1 MSVWKCEAVLPSL
14 PGRLF
19 SQQNDLPPSL
29 KDCSSLCQTHCCLI
43 VTSSDSLLLA
53 LRQSE
58 RSQSL
63 CAGDIKACLSERRIG
78 KGGGGGVG
86 RGFVEQLYLLC
97 SCLQLY
103 LLGLFVCCSSSWG
116 KVEGTMCGSHQNHNT

>member
-1 MSVWKCEAVLPSL
+1 MSVWKCEAVPPSL
-14 PGRLF
+14 LGWVF

-29 KDCSSLCQTHCCLI
+29 KDCFSLCQTHCCLI
-43 VTSSDSLLLA
+43 VTGSDSSLLLA

-78 KGGGGGVG
+78 KGGGG
-86 RGFVEQLYLLC
+86 
-97 SCLQLY
+97 
-103 LLGLFVCCSSSWG
+103 VC
-116 KVEGTMCGSHQNHNT
+116 